1 MTPSDDASTPHDEA
15 ANKPWGGRFETPT
28 NAFVEA
34 FTASVEFDRRLYAHD
49 IQGSIAHATMLAAT
63 GVLTAA
69 ERDHDRSPNP
79 HVTFNRGASRGRS
92 SGLAANS
99 SPRMRTASQTSTN
112 RR

>member
-63 GVLTAA
+63 GVLTATSKA
-69 ERDHDRSPNP
+69 RSRPRSARSAKNCTP
-79 HVTFNRGASRGRS
+79 RGPATTKWQPIFGFIYATKSTFSHTR
-92 SGLAANS
+92 
-99 SPRMRTASQTSTN
+99 
-112 RR
+112 

>member
-1 MTPSDDASTPHDEA
+1 MTPPDDASTPHDEA

-63 GVLTAA
+63 GVLTAT
-69 ERDHDRSPNP
+69 ERDQIVAGLEIIRAEIGRA
-79 HVTFNRGASRGRS
+79 HV
-92 SGLAANS
+92 
-99 SPRMRTASQTSTN
+99 
-112 RR
+112 